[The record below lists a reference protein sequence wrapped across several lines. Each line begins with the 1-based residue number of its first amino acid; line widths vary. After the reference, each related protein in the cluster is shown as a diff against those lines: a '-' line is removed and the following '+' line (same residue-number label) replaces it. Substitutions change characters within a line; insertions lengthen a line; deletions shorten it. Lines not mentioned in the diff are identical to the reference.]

1 MTRLTKKLHLVTRP
15 YVDYGWMSSAL
26 CHACI

>member
-1 MTRLTKKLHLVTRP
+1 MTRPAKTLHLVTRP

-26 CHACI
+26 CRACI